1 MGFSQE
7 NKKPSQ
13 KEMERAKTNDYF
25 LYFSSYTDVFLTTTI
40 FFLIIALI
48 TSMEINTTM
57 PKPNITSISVFEGLM
72 IPKES
77 RIDGI

>member
-1 MGFSQE
+1 MDDRYTHRA
-7 NKKPSQ
+7 
-13 KEMERAKTNDYF
+13 ERFASFIYADTF
-25 LYFSSYTDVFLTTTI
+25 LATAI
-40 FFLIIALI
+40 FFLIIALT

-57 PKPNITSISVFEGLM
+57 PKPNITSISVLEGLM

>member
-1 MGFSQE
+1 MDDRYAHG
-7 NKKPSQ
+7 
-13 KEMERAKTNDYF
+13 AKRFASFIYADTF
-25 LYFSSYTDVFLTTTI
+25 FATAI
-40 FFLIIALI
+40 FFLIIALM

-57 PKPNITSISVFEGLM
+57 PKPNITSISVLEGLM